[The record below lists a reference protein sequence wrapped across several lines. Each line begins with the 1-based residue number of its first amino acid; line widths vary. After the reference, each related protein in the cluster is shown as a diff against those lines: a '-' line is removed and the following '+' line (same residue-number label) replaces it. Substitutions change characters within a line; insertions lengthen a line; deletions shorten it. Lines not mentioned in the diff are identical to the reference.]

1 MIRSIFILI
10 IFISSTLLFIQCGMD
25 SKTVA
30 TVGNLK
36 VSVDEFKEILKTRYP
51 TETDFSKI
59 EMKKKKEVLNQTIQ
73 KLLKVNAALD
83 INLDEDPE
91 IVDAIRKQEENL
103 LGQKYFEVEIVDKL
117 VSKKDIEEFIQRQA
131 YELKAS
137 FILIGYNK
145 SDITKKRTKEEARK
159 IAQKIKEEIGK
170 GTDFN
175 KLAMQYS
182 DDPAIKHNKGDYG
195 WFRWGQK
202 PKEFQ
207 EVCWNLQRGEVSDI
221 FETSAGLNIIRL
233 DDKKRD
239 PAYVPQNDYE
249 SIFRT
254 KKMLYSAVVDSG
266 NKLWQAKVEELKKEK
281 SYQFNESEVNKIA
294 QILNEKVK
302 NAEVDINVF
311 TDDEKNTVL
320 AEWDDD
326 NIKFAKI
333 LSRYKSNLPRVLRA
347 LREPKNLKK
356 EIQNLSLISLAI
368 AEAKKMGLDEDEQ
381 IVKTLNNFKEDRL
394 SYLVEQRLVNEKI
407 SFTDEDVKKY
417 YDDNP
422 DQFMDP
428 AKLEMW
434 AITVKDE
441 ALAKKVANLAKKG
454 SNFESLSKK
463 YSTDKYYKD
472 KGGYLGFR
480 TVNSRGSI
488 SRKAFEMEPNGQ
500 ISEPVKYK
508 NEWAIVKTGE
518 LNDKKLRPFQDVV
531 KMVEGRLRNDLLK
544 EKRNEWK
551 AELEEKYTVKI
562 NDEVLN
568 SI

>member
-1 MIRSIFILI
+1 MIRNIFILI
-10 IFISSTLLFIQCGMD
+10 IFISSILLFVHCGVD
-25 SKTVA
+25 SDTVA
-30 TVGNLK
+30 TVGNSK
-36 VSVDEFKEILKTRYP
+36 VSVEEFKEILRTRYP
-51 TETDFSKI
+51 NETDFSKI
-59 EMKKKKEVLNQTIQ
+59 EMEKKKELLDQTIQ

-91 IVDAIRKQEENL
+91 IVEAISKQEENL

-117 VSKKDIEEFIQRQA
+117 ISKEDIEEFIQRQA
-131 YELKAS
+131 FELKAS

-145 SDITKKRTKEEARK
+145 SNIPQKRTIEEARE
-159 IAQKIKEEIGK
+159 IAQKIMEEIGK

-175 KLAMQYS
+175 ELAMQYS
-182 DDPAIKHNKGDYG
+182 DDPAVKQNKGDYG

-207 EVCWNLQRGEVSDI
+207 DVCWNLEKGEISGIV
-221 FETSAGLNIIRL
+221 ETSAGLNIIRL
-233 DDKKRD
+233 DDKKTD
-239 PAYVPQNDYE
+239 PNYRPQYDNE
-249 SIFRT
+249 TIFRT

-266 NKLWQAKVEELKKEK
+266 NKLWLAKVEELKKDN
-281 SYQFNESEVNKIA
+281 SYQFHDAEVNKIA
-294 QILNEKVK
+294 QLINEKVK
-302 NAEVDINVF
+302 NAKVDSDIFN
-311 TDDEKNTVL
+311 DEEKNTIL
-320 AEWDDD
+320 AEWDGED
-326 NIKFAKI
+326 IKFGKI
-333 LSRYKSNLPRVLRA
+333 LSRYESNLSRVLAA
-347 LREPKNLKK
+347 LRDPKNLKK

-368 AEAKKMGLDEDEQ
+368 AEAKNMGLDQDEQ
-381 IVKTLNNFKEDRL
+381 IVKTINRFKEDRL
-394 SYLVEQRLVNEKI
+394 SYLVEQRVVNDKI
-407 SFTDEDVKKY
+407 SFTDEEIKKY
-417 YDDNP
+417 YDNNP

-434 AITVKDE
+434 EITVKEE
-441 ALAKKVANLAKKG
+441 ALAKKVTNLAKKG

-488 SRKAFEMEPNGQ
+488 SRKAFELEPNGQ
-500 ISEPVKYK
+500 ISDPIKYK

-518 LNDKKLRPFQDVV
+518 LQDKKLRPFQDVA

-544 EKRNEWK
+544 ERRSEWK
-551 AELEEKYTVKI
+551 KELDEKYSVKI